1 MPQPSVPTVLIT
13 GSSGFLGQSI
23 ARGLLDR
30 YRIIG
35 LDLTQPKK
43 PVAGVETIEINLTSD
58 DDVAT
63 AMAEVRQRVGNR
75 IASVIHLAAYYDTTG
90 QAHPQYDADTA
101 HGTRR
106 PHPPLK
112 VIETKNF

>member
-58 DDVAT
+58 DDVAP

-75 IASVIHLAAYYDTTG
+75 IASVIHLAAYYDT
-90 QAHPQYDADTA
+90 PVSSDD
-101 HGTRR
+101 RR
-106 PHPPLK
+106 VGKEGISTCRSRWSPDH
-112 VIETKNF
+112 